1 MSFGHNVMVIQ
12 DRDAAY
18 YSYSSLIQKNDIEAV
33 EALLNNGALTQM
45 PNRGSKNK
53 QHTNLRNLGN
63 SMISINPNYNPRG
76 KIKIPLIEAVF
87 SSSFNVVSLLL
98 RHRALPYLTLNGD
111 GTALHYAA
119 ALGHSNIV
127 RLLIRHEAN
136 INSPNKAG
144 YTPLFLAIQYN
155 HTETARHLIEM
166 GASLHAQ
173 CKETALTLASYA
185 GHYQLV
191 KTITSK
197 LPNEQEDQKR
207 EYYIALSQAS
217 LKGFTRIIKLLLR
230 LGADVNAVYEGV
242 IPPLFASI
250 YGNRVITA
258 KFLISKNAN
267 IEARNQGGY
276 TPLMEA
282 AKRGHEGM
290 MKILLDAGKLW
301 HCSSFYSHKL
311 CSNTPST
318 NSLIHI
324 RR

>member
-1 MSFGHNVMVIQ
+1 MVVQ
-12 DRDAAY
+12 DCDAAY
-18 YSYSSLIQKNDIEAV
+18 YSYSSLIQKNDVEAV
-33 EALLNNGALTQM
+33 EALLING
-45 PNRGSKNK
+45 
-53 QHTNLRNLGN
+53 
-63 SMISINPNYNPRG
+63 INPNYNPRG
-76 KIKIPLIEAVF
+76 KIKIPLIEAVI
-87 SSSFNVVSLLL
+87 SSSINVVSILL

-119 ALGHSNIV
+119 ALGHTNIV

-155 HTETARHLIEM
+155 HIETARHLIEM

-197 LPNEQEDQKR
+197 VPNEEKDQKR
-207 EYYIALSQAS
+207 EYYVALSQAS
-217 LKGFTRIIKLLLR
+217 FKGFTRIIKLLLR
-230 LGADVNAVYEGV
+230 LGADVNASYEGV
-242 IPPLFASI
+242 SPPLFASI

-258 KFLISKNAN
+258 RYLISKNAN

-290 MKILLDAGKLW
+290 MKILLDAGAD
-301 HCSSFYSHKL
+301 
-311 CSNTPST
+311 T
-318 NSLIHI
+318 NAKSLIEKETAYEFAQSGKFHDVCVLLAKHNI
-324 RR
+324 KEHAI